1 MGPTVSKRLF
11 SFDIYSFSID
21 SCRRLQVLFIRA
33 NQLSDFDLQSIT
45 KCLKNN
51 NSLKVIDFSSNSTL
65 SGQAVTSFFD
75 VLESNRTLEYF
86 GLSKLGL
93 TNDNIKPIFKVIGK
107 FPFPEDQ
114 VESHKAALKNRDAII
129 EKNKKLKAGKKPE
142 EPVPVLDEIV

>member
-1 MGPTVSKRLF
+1 M
-11 SFDIYSFSID
+11 
-21 SCRRLQVLFIRA
+21 
-33 NQLSDFDLQSIT
+33 
-45 KCLKNN
+45 
-51 NSLKVIDFSSNSTL
+51 KVIDFSSNTTL
-65 SGQAVTSFFD
+65 SGQAVTNFFD
-75 VLESNRTLEYF
+75 VLEANRTLEYF

-142 EPVPVLDEIV
+142 EPVPVLDDIVQIPTKNDAGETVQIWVTIKNPQLKHINLCLNDITDEIEPVLT